1 MDNKTVYLIKSNE
14 VASLVLGGEK
24 LLFYIVTKMVG
35 INGGSSMKFIKIKSF
50 VIKKFYLLIFFYRKN
65 SNSNFL
71 SSHIYKKSVQNVR

>member
-35 INGGSSMKFIKIKSF
+35 IIGGSSIKLIKIKSF
-50 VIKKFYLLIFFYRKN
+50 VIKKFYVLTHFLL
-65 SNSNFL
+65 
-71 SSHIYKKSVQNVR
+71 